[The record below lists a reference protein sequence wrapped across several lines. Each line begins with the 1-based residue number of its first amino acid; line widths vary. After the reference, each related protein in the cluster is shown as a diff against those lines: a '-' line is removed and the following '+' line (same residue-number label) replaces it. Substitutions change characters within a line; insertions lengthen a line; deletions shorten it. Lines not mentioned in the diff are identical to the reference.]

1 MIKSKHFDIG
11 AALRASASS
20 RVIHRHSAH
29 ILALFLSI
37 CAIVVASP
45 RLQSSAQTPPQQPAA
60 ATAAARNATL
70 VAATEEVLKETSEL
84 RQLSILKPVPSSTQS
99 REEIQRAIIKNLNE
113 ETSPADLHASE
124 VILKKLGL
132 APADFNYRDL
142 MVRLLTEQVAGY
154 YEPKTQQF
162 HLADWIDA
170 DGQRPVMAHELT
182 HALQDQHFNLRRFE
196 KWPKGDSDAELAA
209 HSLIEGDATLAM
221 VLYIASNPL
230 RALTFLKSLG
240 TMAGASEELNKA
252 PRAVRESLLFPYQ
265 EGLNW
270 TRELYRLG
278 GWNEVSEAFNNLPQ
292 STEQILHPAKYLA
305 REAPVKVV
313 LPDLTMML
321 NASAKKSEVR
331 GQSEVRDQQAE
342 VTDQRSE
349 VRGRRSGI
357 RGQKS
362 EVRDQQAEVRDQRS
376 EIRGRRSGIRGNK
389 SDSLL
394 MTHHSSLPTWKRIS
408 SDVNGEFGFYLILD
422 EFLKS
427 PAESR
432 RAAAGWGGDRFHLYE
447 NAQGKVVYVSVS
459 TWDTETD
466 AREFFDAYVKR
477 VSVRYPGVEPAISQT
492 SRSLAFLH
500 TEKRNV
506 FSTSDGA
513 VLIEVQGLRV
523 LILETA
529 FGVAETERLRN
540 RLNEN

>member
-1 MIKSKHFDIG
+1 MIKSKPFDDAARVG
-11 AALRASASS
+11 ASICRRPIRS
-20 RVIHRHSAH
+20 HSAA

-37 CAIVVASP
+37 CALVVATP
-45 RLQSSAQTPPQQPAA
+45 PWRGSAQPRPQQPAT

-70 VAATEEVLKETSEL
+70 IAATNEVLKETSEL
-84 RQLSILKPVPSSTQS
+84 RQLSIIKPVPSSTQS
-99 REEIQRAIIKNLNE
+99 RDEIQRAIIKNLDQ

-132 APADFNYRDL
+132 APAAFNYRDL

-162 HLADWIDA
+162 HLADWIDV

-230 RALTFLKSLG
+230 RAMTFLKSIG
-240 TMAGASEELNKA
+240 AMAGASEELNQA

-278 GWNEVSEAFNNLPQ
+278 GWNEVSEAFQALPQ
-292 STEQILHPAKYLA
+292 STEQILHPAKYFA

-313 LPDLTMML
+313 LPDIAPLL
-321 NASAKKSEVR
+321 NAAEKRSEVR
-331 GQSEVRDQQAE
+331 GQS
-342 VTDQRSE
+342 
-349 VRGRRSGI
+349 
-357 RGQKS
+357 
-362 EVRDQQAEVRDQRS
+362 S
-376 EIRGRRSGIRGNK
+376 EIRNQQSEDRGQGPVKAGPDSTAVNATGRK
-389 SDSLL
+389 LPPTPDSRN
-394 MTHHSSLPTWKRIS
+394 SWKRIS

-422 EFLKS
+422 QFLKS

-432 RAAAGWGGDRFHLYE
+432 RAAAGWGGDRFDLYE
-447 NAQGKVVYVSVS
+447 NAQGQACYVSVS
-459 TWDTETD
+459 AWDTEND

-477 VSVRYPGVEPAISQT
+477 VQLQHPNAERTNAATVVTFAT
-492 SRSLAFLH
+492 D
-500 TEKRNV
+500 
-506 FSTSDGA
+506 DGEVLVA
-513 VLIEVQGLRV
+513 VKGLRV
-523 LILETA
+523 FTIEAPASSRAQALLCALDSSAPNCRPPAAILSSHQVLDRK
-529 FGVAETERLRN
+529 VAV
-540 RLNEN
+540 